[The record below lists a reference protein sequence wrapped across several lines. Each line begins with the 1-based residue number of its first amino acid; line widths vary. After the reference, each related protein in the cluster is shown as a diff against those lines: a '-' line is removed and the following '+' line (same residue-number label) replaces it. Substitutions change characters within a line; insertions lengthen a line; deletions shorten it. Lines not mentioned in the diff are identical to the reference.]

1 MTSIILIGGSSTRL
15 GRDKSIEILDGVS
28 LLDRV
33 INKMTQISNEIL
45 LVMKP
50 GQSRDLHFRSS
61 SVSIIYDDFLGNGP
75 LGGLYS
81 GLKASSNPY
90 AWVVGCDMPFLNTE
104 LLKYQMKCALIY
116 DAVVPNFDQLQALHA
131 VYGKSCIS
139 AIENLLKQNKNYAI
153 KRLFPLVNVLY
164 LEKSDIFNYDPN
176 GESFF
181 NINTEDDLELALY
194 NLEEDSK
201 DKYR

>member
-1 MTSIILIGGSSTRL
+1 MTSIILLGGSSTRL
-15 GRDKSIEILDGVS
+15 GRDKAMEVLAGVS

-50 GQSRDLHFRSS
+50 GQSRNINFSSS
-61 SVSIIYDDFLGNGP
+61 SVKIIFDTPLSNGP

-81 GLKASSNPY
+81 GLKASSSEY

-104 LLKYQMKCALIY
+104 LLKYQMEFASKY
-116 DAVVPNFDQLQALHA
+116 DAVVPKFNQLQALHA
-131 VYGKSCIS
+131 VYGRSCIS
-139 AIENLLKQNKNYAI
+139 SIETLFKQNRNQAI
-153 KRLFPLVNVLY
+153 QSFFPLVNVLY
-164 LEKSDIFNYDPN
+164 LEKSDILDYDPS
-176 GESFF
+176 GKSFF
-181 NINTEDDLELALY
+181 NVNTNDDLELAIY
-194 NLEEDSK
+194 NLEQDDK